1 MSKHKKIVPG
11 LVLLRKRG
19 EAVIITIG
27 GARVE
32 VRLTEINPHWG
43 RLRIVAPPEVRI
55 DREELEREEEAEP
68 CAS

>member
-1 MSKHKKIVPG
+1 MSKHKKTTPG

-27 GARVE
+27 STRVE
-32 VRLTEINPHWG
+32 VRLTEFNPYWG

-55 DREELEREEEAEP
+55 MREEMEQEEAEDGR
-68 CAS
+68 A

>member
-1 MSKHKKIVPG
+1 MSKHKKTIPG

-27 GARVE
+27 STRVE

-43 RLRIVAPPEVRI
+43 RLRIVAPQEVRI
-55 DREELEREEEAEP
+55 EREEIEEVEP